1 MEFIMQIH
9 VVQSGET
16 MEGIAETYNSSYE
29 ELLQY
34 NQLPNPDNLVVGQCV
49 LIPGASEPLGNMIV
63 NGYLY
68 PHIDEEVY
76 RQALP
81 SLTNVTIFGY
91 GFDREGNLIETPDEE
106 VIAIAQSYGVK
117 PIMLLAAM
125 DEQGQFSLENGRVV
139 FGNTLLQEKLIAGIL
154 VVMQQKGYVGLD
166 IDMEFI
172 PADLKEDYINFIE
185 NVTRQLNQYGYF
197 VNVDLAPKVSATQQG
212 LLYESHD
219 YARIGQIADR
229 VLLMT
234 YEWGYTYGPPMAVAP
249 LPSVKRVLDYGVSEI
264 EKDKIFM
271 GIPNY
276 GYDWPLP
283 YERGVT
289 AARTIGNEEAIRL
302 AANYRAEI
310 LFDENAMAPY
320 FYYTDEQGIEHVV
333 WFEDARSIQAKIQL
347 GFSYP
352 LRGLGYWNIMR
363 PFPQNWRVIDA
374 LCEIQKM

>member
-16 MEGIAETYNSSYE
+16 MEGIAEAYNSSYE

-49 LIPGASEPLGNMIV
+49 LIPGASAPLGEMIV

-91 GFDREGNLIETPDEE
+91 GFDGEGNLIETPDEE

-139 FGNTLLQEKLIAGIL
+139 FGNTLLQEKLIAEIL

-264 EKDKIFM
+264 EKEKIFM

-302 AANYRAEI
+302 AANYNTEI

-333 WFEDARSIQAKIQL
+333 WFEDARSIQAKVQL

-363 PFPQNWRVIDA
+363 PFPQNWRVLDA

>member
-16 MEGIAETYNSSYE
+16 MEGIAEAYNSSYE

-49 LIPGASEPLGNMIV
+49 LIPGASAPLGEMIV

-91 GFDREGNLIETPDEE
+91 GFDGEGNLIETPDEE

-264 EKDKIFM
+264 EKEKIFM

-302 AANYRAEI
+302 AANYNTEI

-333 WFEDARSIQAKIQL
+333 WFEDARSIQAKVQL

-363 PFPQNWRVIDA
+363 PFPQNWRVLDA

>member
-16 MEGIAETYNSSYE
+16 MEGITEAYNSSYE

-49 LIPGASEPLGNMIV
+49 LIPGASAPLGEMIV

-91 GFDREGNLIETPDEE
+91 GFDGEGNLIETPDEE

-264 EKDKIFM
+264 EKEKIFM

-302 AANYRAEI
+302 AANYNTEI

-333 WFEDARSIQAKIQL
+333 WFEDARSIQAKVQL

-363 PFPQNWRVIDA
+363 PFPQNWRVLDA

>member
-1 MEFIMQIH
+1 MEIH

-49 LIPGASEPLGNMIV
+49 LIPSASAPLGEMIV

-91 GFDREGNLIETPDEE
+91 GFDAEGNLIETPDEE
-106 VIAIAQSYGVK
+106 VIAIAKSYGVQ

-125 DEQGQFSLENGRVV
+125 DEQGQFSLENGRIV
-139 FGNTLLQEKLIAGIL
+139 FNNTLLQEKLIAGIL

-172 PADLKEDYINFIE
+172 PADLKEAYINFIE

-219 YARIGQIADR
+219 YARIGQIVDR

-249 LPSVKRVLDYGVSEI
+249 LPSVKRVLDYGVTEI
-264 EKDKIFM
+264 AREKIFM

-289 AARTIGNEEAIRL
+289 AARTIGNEEAIML
-302 AANYRAEI
+302 AVNYRTEI
-310 LFDENAMAPY
+310 LFDENAMSPY
-320 FYYTDEQGIEHVV
+320 FYYTDEQGIQHVV

-363 PFPQNWRVIDA
+363 PFPQNWRVVDA
-374 LCEIQKM
+374 LCEVEKM

>member
-1 MEFIMQIH
+1 MQIH

-16 MEGIAETYNSSYE
+16 MEGIAEAYNSSYE

-49 LIPGASEPLGNMIV
+49 LIPGASAPLGEMIV

-91 GFDREGNLIETPDEE
+91 GFDGEGNLIETPDEE

-139 FGNTLLQEKLIAGIL
+139 FGNNLLQEKLIAEIL

-264 EKDKIFM
+264 EKEKIFM

-302 AANYRAEI
+302 AANYNTEI

-333 WFEDARSIQAKIQL
+333 WFEDARSIQAKVQL

-363 PFPQNWRVIDA
+363 PFPQNWRVLDA

>member
-1 MEFIMQIH
+1 MEIH

-49 LIPGASEPLGNMIV
+49 LIPSASAPLGEMIV

-91 GFDREGNLIETPDEE
+91 GFDAEGNLIETPDEE
-106 VIAIAQSYGVK
+106 VIAIAKSYGVQ

-125 DEQGQFSLENGRVV
+125 DEQGQFSLENGRIV
-139 FGNTLLQEKLIAGIL
+139 FNNTLLQEKLIAGIL

-172 PADLKEDYINFIE
+172 PADLKEAYINFIE

-219 YARIGQIADR
+219 YARIGQIVDR

-249 LPSVKRVLDYGVSEI
+249 LPSVKRVLDYGVTEI
-264 EKDKIFM
+264 AREKIFM

-289 AARTIGNEEAIRL
+289 AAKTIGNEEAIML
-302 AANYRAEI
+302 AVNYRTEI
-310 LFDENAMAPY
+310 LFDENAMSPY
-320 FYYTDEQGIEHVV
+320 FYYTDEQGIQHVV

-363 PFPQNWRVIDA
+363 PFPQNWRVVDA
-374 LCEIQKM
+374 LCEVEKM

>member
-1 MEFIMQIH
+1 MEIH

-16 MEGIAETYNSSYE
+16 LMGIAREYAVPFG
-29 ELLQY
+29 ELLAY
-34 NQLPNPDNLVVGQCV
+34 NQLPNPDHLVVGQCV
-49 LIPGASEPLGNMIV
+49 LIPGASQPLGQFIV

-68 PHIDEEVY
+68 PYIDENVY

-81 SLTNVTIFGY
+81 NLTNVTIFGY
-91 GFDREGNLIETPDEE
+91 GFNREGNLIGVQDEA
-106 VIAIAQSYGVK
+106 VIAMAKSYGVQ

-125 DEQGQFSLENGRVV
+125 DEQGMFSLENGRVV
-139 FGNTLLQEKLIAGIL
+139 FSNTLLQEKLIAQIL

-166 IDMEFI
+166 IDIEFI
-172 PADLKEDYINFIE
+172 PLDLKEEYIQFIE

-197 VNVDLAPKVSATQQG
+197 VNVDLAPKVSANQQG

-219 YARIGQIADR
+219 YARIGQIVDR

-264 EKDKIFM
+264 EKEKIFM

-283 YERGVT
+283 FERGVT
-289 AARTIGNEEAIRL
+289 AARTIGNEEAIVL
-302 AANYRAEI
+302 ASNYKAEI
-310 LFDENAMAPY
+310 VFDDYSMAPY
-320 FYYTDEQGIEHVV
+320 FYYTDEQGVEHVV
-333 WFEDARSIQAKIQL
+333 WFEDARSIQAKLQL

-352 LRGLGYWNIMR
+352 LRGIGYWNLMR
-363 PFPQNWRVIDA
+363 PFWQNWKVLEA
-374 LCEIQKM
+374 LCQIERI

>member
-1 MEFIMQIH
+1 MQIH

-16 MEGIAETYNSSYE
+16 MEGIAEAYNSSYE

-49 LIPGASEPLGNMIV
+49 LIPGASAPLGEMIV

-91 GFDREGNLIETPDEE
+91 GFDGEGNLIETPDEE

-264 EKDKIFM
+264 EKEKIFM

-302 AANYRAEI
+302 AANYNTEI

-333 WFEDARSIQAKIQL
+333 WFEDARSIQAKVQL

-363 PFPQNWRVIDA
+363 PFPQNWRVLDA

>member
-1 MEFIMQIH
+1 MQIH

-16 MEGIAETYNSSYE
+16 MEGIAEAYNSSYE

-49 LIPGASEPLGNMIV
+49 LIPGASAPLGEMIV

-91 GFDREGNLIETPDEE
+91 GFDGEGNLIETPDEE

-139 FGNTLLQEKLIAGIL
+139 FGNTLLQEKLIAEIL

-264 EKDKIFM
+264 EKEKIFM

-302 AANYRAEI
+302 AANYNTEI

-333 WFEDARSIQAKIQL
+333 WFEDARSIQAKVQL

-363 PFPQNWRVIDA
+363 PFPQNWRVLDA

>member
-1 MEFIMQIH
+1 MQIH

-16 MEGIAETYNSSYE
+16 MEGIAEAYNSSYE

-49 LIPGASEPLGNMIV
+49 LIPGASAPLGEMIV

-91 GFDREGNLIETPDEE
+91 GFDGEGNLIETPDEE

-139 FGNTLLQEKLIAGIL
+139 FGNTLLQEKLIAEIL

-212 LLYESHD
+212 LRYESQD
-219 YARIGQIADR
+219 YSRIGQIADR

-264 EKDKIFM
+264 EKEKIFM

-302 AANYRAEI
+302 AANYNTEI

-333 WFEDARSIQAKIQL
+333 WFEDARSIQAKVQL

-363 PFPQNWRVIDA
+363 PFPQNWRVLDA

>member
-1 MEFIMQIH
+1 MQIH

-16 MEGIAETYNSSYE
+16 MEGITEAYNSSYE

-49 LIPGASEPLGNMIV
+49 LIPGASAPLGEMIV

-91 GFDREGNLIETPDEE
+91 GFDGEGNLIETPDEE

-264 EKDKIFM
+264 EKEKIFM

-302 AANYRAEI
+302 AANYNTEI

-333 WFEDARSIQAKIQL
+333 WFEDARSIQAKVQL

-363 PFPQNWRVIDA
+363 PFPQNWRVLDA